1 MYATLQ
7 EAFGI
12 NSFVNTDTSH
22 AQNEPAPSSLPGGCI
37 TQEPEP
43 LALRG
48 NVGRVAAENDRRVTA
63 QNGRWTVASR
73 SNVVVK
79 AHAHGG
85 AEAAWK
91 ALPAGVRGDMMRYAI
106 LHDHRHRHVKKNKRK
121 TNDGDIDIAA
131 VAVVGLIIIML
142 LV

>member
-12 NSFVNTDTSH
+12 QSFVSDTDIRT
-22 AQNEPAPSSLPGGCI
+22 NEPAPSSLPGGCR

-48 NVGRVAAENDRRVTA
+48 DVGRVAAENDRRVAT
-63 QNGRWTVASR
+63 QNGRWTVASK
-73 SNVVVK
+73 NNAVVK
-79 AHAHGG
+79 AHARGG
-85 AEAAWK
+85 AEAAWNV
-91 ALPAGVRGDMMRYAI
+91 LPAGVRGDMMRYAI
-106 LHDHRHRHVKKNKRK
+106 LHTHHHRRHKKTRR
-121 TNDGDIDIAA
+121 THDDIDIAA
-131 VAVVGLIIIML
+131 VAIVGLVIVML